1 MRMQRNFSH
10 FSRRLV
16 SLKEKIQNIF
26 HNSPRLAN
34 AITGFATFSAG
45 DILVQRYEKKRIREI
60 DYLRSFELGL
70 LGTVMNG
77 FFLVSWYK
85 YLDRVIGHSMTST
98 TNVSLKVIADQ
109 VVFAP
114 FSIVAFF
121 GVSSVIRHFSYAQ
134 AVDYFENKMRSNFWT
149 TFLADCSV
157 WPVVNVVTFRYITLA
172 YRPAFTAVVQLMW
185 QAYMSFVADSK
196 KRK

>member
-1 MRMQRNFSH
+1 MHFSQ
-10 FSRRLV
+10 FSRRILSV
-16 SLKEKIQNIF
+16 KDQIQHIF

-45 DILVQRYEKKRIREI
+45 DVLIQRYEKKRFHEI

-70 LGTVMNG
+70 LGLVMNG
-77 FFLVSWYK
+77 YFLVSWYK
-85 YLDRVIGHSMTST
+85 FLDRAVGHSMSCA
-98 TNVSLKVIADQ
+98 TNVTLKVIADQ
-109 VVFAP
+109 VVYAP

-121 GVSSVIRHFSYAQ
+121 GFSSMIRHFNTSEAI
-134 AVDYFENKMRSNFWT
+134 DYFDNKIRSHFWT

-157 WPVVNVVTFRYITLA
+157 WPAVNAVNFRFISLA
-172 YRPAFTAVVQLMW
+172 YRPTFTAVIQLMW

-196 KRK
+196 RRK